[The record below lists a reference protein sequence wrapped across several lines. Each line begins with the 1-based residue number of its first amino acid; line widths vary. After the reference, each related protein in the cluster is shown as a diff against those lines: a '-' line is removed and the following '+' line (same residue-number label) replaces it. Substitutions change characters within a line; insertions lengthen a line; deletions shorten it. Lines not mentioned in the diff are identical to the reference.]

1 MVQFLGPECSS
12 RQTCEHINMDE
23 TSVKLWIDT
32 GPGLLIV
39 ADDEVRREVLMGELK
54 ADLNKRRSCMS
65 SMAFVADAPEVQQA
79 LPQILCVSERSLKP
93 AQHAEL
99 EQR

>member
-1 MVQFLGPECSS
+1 
-12 RQTCEHINMDE
+12 MDE

-79 LPQILCVSERSLKP
+79 LPQILCVSERSLNA